1 MLSFPAALAWR
12 PRKLLCHHRSSIG
25 VVGPVVPAGTS
36 GILADVVCAHE
47 TT

>member
-12 PRKLLCHHRSSIG
+12 PRKLLCHRRSSID
-25 VVGPVVPAGTS
+25 VAGPGASVEVS
-36 GILADVVCAHE
+36 GILVDMVCAHE